1 MISFKQYMSQ
11 PHIQLEMMS
20 LIGEATLKFGKFS
33 GGDVNDSKYDWLW
46 GGWLTRAMEESPEW
60 TPRIEDDD
68 GSLMSRDK
76 ISKLIQSRNSGE
88 EYQQHPQPQEA
99 QKATWILAK
108 TKIQS
113 GSIPPGA
120 HVVMTKMPNNNWNM
134 MDRNAKTKEIPEG
147 QLRNSVES
155 VRDSNGK
162 PFQDADPEKLFSMVA
177 DAAPPKLRDDSKKNS
192 GIIPNLSEEQE
203 KIDNQFKEI
212 LSHPSQE
219 QSHLVI
225 NADPGSGKTT
235 MLNHLAWKYGK
246 TGQKW
251 LYLVFN
257 KKNEVEAIDKFPSFV
272 EVKTTNAF
280 LGNLLSHSSNLS
292 NIPQTTR
299 VVQALSGD
307 SKRMPEKIRF
317 IADGNEFGKELEKHK
332 IPTVYKGQLD
342 CCGANKFIEEDYDKY
357 QRNTLVS
364 ILKRI
369 SASFKENCIALAE
382 MSKNYALDPRIK
394 KEDLIDKIKKII
406 KSHDNIDPQLTEI
419 KERIAKY
426 KEGAFKDDLLDN
438 LEQLL
443 GYDVTNKDF
452 TNEMIESSI
461 WMLNKSMPHA
471 TDQSHSHKGKDHDL
485 GKLRDFSDDAWYAV
499 THADDLK
506 WPKYDIVLADE
517 IQDFNEA
524 RKIMLKKLHDAGSR
538 HIIAVGDAKQS
549 LYRFIGADSKAIEN
563 LSTML
568 GDLSHN
574 KDVEHTLTKNFR
586 SRPEVLDLVEKET
599 GVKLNQGK
607 TFEGGEKGSGTKD
620 EIKYEDAFHKLG
632 EEKEGGKIKETAM
645 ISRTNGPLVH
655 AALKLLGKAVPFII
669 VGKDIAKELMRHIS
683 MIINKSKYGR
693 PIGTVE
699 DLRHEIQQHAEK
711 EHEAHLGKSS
721 KKAALKDLKETTEA
735 LVATIEQ
742 FSDEGKGNS
751 IEDFKNWLGDKLGGL
766 DIEKS
771 EKDYRTYKEKIEK
784 ENPVI
789 LTTSHKSKGLEFSRV
804 YILRYDQFPHPK
816 AKSDEDLQ
824 QEENA
829 KFVALTRGQDEVHI
843 LDIEGQPGVKDKNE
857 EG

>member
-11 PHIQLEMMS
+11 PHIQLEMTKYFEMAWDDSISPKQQGFIKS
-20 LIGEATLKFGKFS
+20 LTGVWPSDGLNRRQASEIIDAAKS
-33 GGDVNDSKYDWLW
+33 GDVDKAIE
-46 GGWLTRAMEESPEW
+46 LTNIPVKEPQQ
-60 TPRIEDDD
+60 P
-68 GSLMSRDK
+68 
-76 ISKLIQSRNSGE
+76 QS
-88 EYQQHPQPQEA
+88 QQQSQPQED
-99 QKATWILAK
+99 QKAVWILATAK
-108 TKIQS
+108 MQLGAIK
-113 GSIPPGA
+113 PGT
-120 HVVMTKMPNNNWNM
+120 HVVMTKMPNNNWSM
-134 MDRNAKTKEIPEG
+134 MDRNAKTKEIPTE
-147 QLRNSVES
+147 QLKDSIES

-162 PFQDADPEKLFSMVA
+162 PFQDIDPEKLFSMVPE
-177 DAAPPKLRDDSKKNS
+177 DTPPKLRDDSNKKT

-212 LSHPSQE
+212 LNHPSQE

-246 TGQKW
+246 PGQKW

-257 KKNEVEAIDKFPSFV
+257 KKNEVEATDKFPSFV

-299 VVQALSGD
+299 VVQALRGEG
-307 SKRMPEKIRF
+307 KRMPEKIRF

-357 QRNTLVS
+357 QLNTLVS

-369 SASFKENCIALAE
+369 SASFKENCIALTE
-382 MSKNYALDPRIK
+382 MSKNYALDPRTK
-394 KEDLIDKIKKII
+394 KEDLVENIKKVM
-406 KSHDNIDPQLTEI
+406 KSHDNIDPQLLEI
-419 KERIAKY
+419 RERIGKY

-443 GYDVTNKDF
+443 GYDITNKDF
-452 TNEMIESSI
+452 TDEMIESSV

-471 TDQSHSHKGKDHDL
+471 TDQSHNDKGKEHDL
-485 GKLRDFSDDAWYAV
+485 GKLRDFSDDAWFAV

-506 WPKYDIVLADE
+506 WPKYDVVLADE

-538 HIIAVGDAKQS
+538 SIIAVGDSKQS

-599 GVKLNQGK
+599 GKKLNQGK
-607 TFEGGEKGSGTKD
+607 SFKDGKGAGTKD
-620 EIKYEDAFHKLG
+620 KIKYEDAFHKLE
-632 EEKEGGKIKETAM
+632 EEKEDGKIKETAM

-683 MIINKSKYGR
+683 MIINKSKYGNS
-693 PIGTVE
+693 IETVE
-699 DLRHEIQQHAEK
+699 DLHHEIQQHAEK
-711 EHEAHLGKSS
+711 EHEAHLGRSS
-721 KKAALKDLKETTEA
+721 KKAALKELKETTEA

-751 IEDFKNWLGDKLGGL
+751 IKDFKNWLGDKLGGL

-771 EKDYRTYKEKIEK
+771 EKDYRAYKEKIEK

-843 LDIEGQPGVKDKNE
+843 LDVKGQPGVKEEE

>member
-11 PHIQLEMMS
+11 PHIQLEMTKYFEMAWDDSISPKQQGFIKS
-20 LIGEATLKFGKFS
+20 LTGVWPSDGLNRRQASEIIDAAKS
-33 GGDVNDSKYDWLW
+33 GNVDKAIE
-46 GGWLTRAMEESPEW
+46 LTNIPVKEPQQ
-60 TPRIEDDD
+60 P
-68 GSLMSRDK
+68 
-76 ISKLIQSRNSGE
+76 QS
-88 EYQQHPQPQEA
+88 QQQSQPQED
-99 QKATWILAK
+99 QKAVWILATAK
-108 TKIQS
+108 MQLGAIK
-113 GSIPPGA
+113 PGT
-120 HVVMTKMPNNNWNM
+120 HVVMTKMPNNNWSM
-134 MDRNAKTKEIPEG
+134 MDRNAKTKEIPTE
-147 QLRNSVES
+147 QLKDSIES

-162 PFQDADPEKLFSMVA
+162 PFQDIDPEKLFSMVPE
-177 DAAPPKLRDDSKKNS
+177 DTPPKLRDDSNKKT

-212 LSHPSQE
+212 LNHPSQE

-246 TGQKW
+246 PGQKW

-257 KKNEVEAIDKFPSFV
+257 KKNEVEATDKFPSFV

-299 VVQALSGD
+299 VVQALRGEG
-307 SKRMPEKIRF
+307 KRMPEKIRF

-357 QRNTLVS
+357 QLNTLVS

-369 SASFKENCIALAE
+369 SASFKENCIALTE
-382 MSKNYALDPRIK
+382 MSKNYALDPRTK
-394 KEDLIDKIKKII
+394 KEDLVENIKKVM
-406 KSHDNIDPQLTEI
+406 KSHDNIDPQLLEI
-419 KERIAKY
+419 RERIGKY

-443 GYDVTNKDF
+443 GYDITNKDF
-452 TNEMIESSI
+452 TDEMIESSV

-471 TDQSHSHKGKDHDL
+471 TDQSHNDKGKEHDL
-485 GKLRDFSDDAWYAV
+485 GKLRDFSDDAWFAV

-506 WPKYDIVLADE
+506 WPKYDVVLADE

-538 HIIAVGDAKQS
+538 SIIAVGDSKQS

-599 GVKLNQGK
+599 GKKLNQGK
-607 TFEGGEKGSGTKD
+607 SFKDGKGAGTKD
-620 EIKYEDAFHKLG
+620 KIKYEDAFHKLE
-632 EEKEGGKIKETAM
+632 EEKEDGKIKETAM

-683 MIINKSKYGR
+683 MIINKSKYGNS
-693 PIGTVE
+693 IETVE
-699 DLRHEIQQHAEK
+699 DLHHEIQQHAEK
-711 EHEAHLGKSS
+711 EHEAHLGRSS
-721 KKAALKDLKETTEA
+721 KKAALKELKETTEA

-751 IEDFKNWLGDKLGGL
+751 IKDFKNWLGDKLGGL

-771 EKDYRTYKEKIEK
+771 EKDYRAYKEKIEK

-843 LDIEGQPGVKDKNE
+843 LDVKGQPGVKEEE

>member
-11 PHIQLEMMS
+11 PHIQLEMTKYFEMAWDDSISPKQQGFIKS
-20 LIGEATLKFGKFS
+20 LTGVWPSDGLNRRQASEIIDAAKS
-33 GGDVNDSKYDWLW
+33 GNVDKAIE
-46 GGWLTRAMEESPEW
+46 LTN
-60 TPRIEDDD
+60 TPVKEPQQP
-68 GSLMSRDK
+68 
-76 ISKLIQSRNSGE
+76 QS
-88 EYQQHPQPQEA
+88 QQQSQPQED
-99 QKATWILAK
+99 QKAVWILATAK
-108 TKIQS
+108 MQLGAIK
-113 GSIPPGA
+113 PGT
-120 HVVMTKMPNNNWNM
+120 HVVMTKMPNNNWSM
-134 MDRNAKTKEIPEG
+134 MDRNAKTKEIPTE
-147 QLRNSVES
+147 QLKDSIES

-162 PFQDADPEKLFSMVA
+162 PFQDIDPEKLFSMVPE
-177 DAAPPKLRDDSKKNS
+177 DTPPKLRDDSNKKT

-212 LSHPSQE
+212 LNHPSQE

-246 TGQKW
+246 PGQKW

-257 KKNEVEAIDKFPSFV
+257 KKNEVEATDKFPSFV

-299 VVQALSGD
+299 VVQALRGEG
-307 SKRMPEKIRF
+307 KRMPEKIRF

-357 QRNTLVS
+357 QLNTLVS

-369 SASFKENCIALAE
+369 SASFKENCIALTE
-382 MSKNYALDPRIK
+382 MSKNYALDPRTK
-394 KEDLIDKIKKII
+394 KEDLVENIKKVM
-406 KSHDNIDPQLTEI
+406 KSHDNIDPQLLEI
-419 KERIAKY
+419 RERIGKY

-443 GYDVTNKDF
+443 GYDITNKDF
-452 TNEMIESSI
+452 TDEMIESSV

-471 TDQSHSHKGKDHDL
+471 TDQSHNDKGKEHDL
-485 GKLRDFSDDAWYAV
+485 GKLRDFSDDAWFAV

-506 WPKYDIVLADE
+506 WPKYDVVLADE

-538 HIIAVGDAKQS
+538 SIIAVGDSKQS

-599 GVKLNQGK
+599 GKKLNQGK
-607 TFEGGEKGSGTKD
+607 SFKDGKGAGTKD
-620 EIKYEDAFHKLG
+620 KIKYEDAFHKLE
-632 EEKEGGKIKETAM
+632 EEKEDGKIKETAM

-683 MIINKSKYGR
+683 MIINKSKYGNS
-693 PIGTVE
+693 IETVE
-699 DLRHEIQQHAEK
+699 DLHHEIQQHAEK
-711 EHEAHLGKSS
+711 EHEAHLGRSS
-721 KKAALKDLKETTEA
+721 KKAALKELKETTEA

-751 IEDFKNWLGDKLGGL
+751 IKDFKNWLGDKLGGL

-771 EKDYRTYKEKIEK
+771 EKDYRAYKEKIEK

-843 LDIEGQPGVKDKNE
+843 LDVKGQPGVKEEE

>member
-11 PHIQLEMMS
+11 PHIQLEMTKYFEMAWDDSISSKQQGFIKS
-20 LIGEATLKFGKFS
+20 LTGVWPSDGLNRRQASEIIDAAKS
-33 GGDVNDSKYDWLW
+33 GDVDKAIE
-46 GGWLTRAMEESPEW
+46 LTNIPVKEPQQ
-60 TPRIEDDD
+60 P
-68 GSLMSRDK
+68 
-76 ISKLIQSRNSGE
+76 QS
-88 EYQQHPQPQEA
+88 QQQSQPQED
-99 QKATWILAK
+99 QKAVWILATAK
-108 TKIQS
+108 MQLGAIK
-113 GSIPPGA
+113 PGT
-120 HVVMTKMPNNNWNM
+120 HVVMTKMPNNNWSM
-134 MDRNAKTKEIPEG
+134 MDRNAKTKEIPTE
-147 QLRNSVES
+147 QLKDSIES

-162 PFQDADPEKLFSMVA
+162 PFQDIDPEKLFSMVPE
-177 DAAPPKLRDDSKKNS
+177 DTPPKLRDDSNKKT

-212 LSHPSQE
+212 LNHPSQE

-246 TGQKW
+246 PGQKW

-257 KKNEVEAIDKFPSFV
+257 KKNEVEATDKFPSFV

-299 VVQALSGD
+299 VVQALRGEG
-307 SKRMPEKIRF
+307 KRMPEKIRF

-357 QRNTLVS
+357 QLNTLVS

-369 SASFKENCIALAE
+369 SASFKENCIALTE
-382 MSKNYALDPRIK
+382 MSKNYALDPRTK
-394 KEDLIDKIKKII
+394 KEDLVENIKKVM
-406 KSHDNIDPQLTEI
+406 KSHDNIDPQLLEI
-419 KERIAKY
+419 RERIGKY

-443 GYDVTNKDF
+443 GYDITNKDF
-452 TNEMIESSI
+452 TDEMIESSV

-471 TDQSHSHKGKDHDL
+471 TDQSHNDKGKEHDL
-485 GKLRDFSDDAWYAV
+485 GKLRDFSDDAWFAV

-506 WPKYDIVLADE
+506 WPKYDVVLADE

-538 HIIAVGDAKQS
+538 SIIAVGDSKQS

-599 GVKLNQGK
+599 GKKLNQGK
-607 TFEGGEKGSGTKD
+607 SFKDGKGAGTKD
-620 EIKYEDAFHKLG
+620 KIKYEDAFHKLE
-632 EEKEGGKIKETAM
+632 EEKEDGKIKETAM

-683 MIINKSKYGR
+683 MIINKSKYGNS
-693 PIGTVE
+693 IETVE
-699 DLRHEIQQHAEK
+699 DLHHEIQQHAEK
-711 EHEAHLGKSS
+711 EHEAHLGRSS
-721 KKAALKDLKETTEA
+721 KKAALKELKETTEA

-751 IEDFKNWLGDKLGGL
+751 IKDFKNWLGDKLGGL

-771 EKDYRTYKEKIEK
+771 EKDYRAYKEKIEK

-843 LDIEGQPGVKDKNE
+843 LDVKGQPGVKEEE

>member
-11 PHIQLEMMS
+11 PHIQLEMTKYFEMAWDDSISPKQQGFIKS
-20 LIGEATLKFGKFS
+20 LTGVWPSDGLNRRQASEIIDAAKS
-33 GGDVNDSKYDWLW
+33 GDVDKAIE
-46 GGWLTRAMEESPEW
+46 LTNIPVKEPQQ
-60 TPRIEDDD
+60 P
-68 GSLMSRDK
+68 
-76 ISKLIQSRNSGE
+76 QS
-88 EYQQHPQPQEA
+88 QQQSQPQED
-99 QKATWILAK
+99 QKAVWILATAK
-108 TKIQS
+108 MQLGAIK
-113 GSIPPGA
+113 PGT
-120 HVVMTKMPNNNWNM
+120 HVVMTKMPNNNWSM
-134 MDRNAKTKEIPEG
+134 MDRNAKTKEIPTE
-147 QLRNSVES
+147 QLKDSIES

-162 PFQDADPEKLFSMVA
+162 PFQDIDPEKLFSMVPE
-177 DAAPPKLRDDSKKNS
+177 DTPPKLRDDSNKKT

-212 LSHPSQE
+212 LNHPSQE

-246 TGQKW
+246 PGQKW

-257 KKNEVEAIDKFPSFV
+257 KKNEVEATDKFPSFV

-299 VVQALSGD
+299 VVQALRGEG
-307 SKRMPEKIRF
+307 KRMPEKIRF

-357 QRNTLVS
+357 QLNTLVS

-369 SASFKENCIALAE
+369 SASFKENCIALTE
-382 MSKNYALDPRIK
+382 MSKNYALDPRTK
-394 KEDLIDKIKKII
+394 KEDLVENIKKVM
-406 KSHDNIDPQLTEI
+406 KSHDNIDPQLLEI
-419 KERIAKY
+419 RERIGKY

-443 GYDVTNKDF
+443 GYDITNKDF
-452 TNEMIESSI
+452 TDEMIESSV

-471 TDQSHSHKGKDHDL
+471 TDQSHNDKGKEHDL
-485 GKLRDFSDDAWYAV
+485 GKLRDFSDDAWFAV

-506 WPKYDIVLADE
+506 WPKYDVVLADE

-538 HIIAVGDAKQS
+538 SIIAVADSKQS

-599 GVKLNQGK
+599 GKKLNQGK
-607 TFEGGEKGSGTKD
+607 SFKDGKGAGTKD
-620 EIKYEDAFHKLG
+620 KIKYEDAFHKLE
-632 EEKEGGKIKETAM
+632 EEKEDGKIKETAM

-683 MIINKSKYGR
+683 MIINKSKYGNS
-693 PIGTVE
+693 IETVE
-699 DLRHEIQQHAEK
+699 DLHHEIQQHAEK
-711 EHEAHLGKSS
+711 EHEAHLGRSS
-721 KKAALKDLKETTEA
+721 KKAALKELKETTEA

-751 IEDFKNWLGDKLGGL
+751 IKDFKNWLGDKLGGL

-771 EKDYRTYKEKIEK
+771 EKDYRAYKEKIEK

-829 KFVALTRGQDEVHI
+829 KFVALTRAQDEVHI
-843 LDIEGQPGVKDKNE
+843 LDVKGQPGVKEEE

>member
-11 PHIQLEMMS
+11 PHIQLEMTKYFEMAW
-20 LIGEATLKFGKFS
+20 GEPVT
-33 GGDVNDSKYDWLW
+33 SKQLW
-46 GGWLTRAMEESPEW
+46 GFQNKTGVRPQDGLVQSKEFSDAMDAAYSGDTEKAIKILNKIQGADIDQRVSTSP
-60 TPRIEDDD
+60 
-68 GSLMSRDK
+68 
-76 ISKLIQSRNSGE
+76 Q
-88 EYQQHPQPQEA
+88 PQPQED
-99 QKATWILAK
+99 QKAVWILATAK
-108 TKIQS
+108 MQLGAIK
-113 GSIPPGA
+113 PGT
-120 HVVMTKMPNNNWNM
+120 HVVMTKMPNNNWSM
-134 MDRNAKTKEIPEG
+134 MDRNAKTKEIPAE
-147 QLRNSVES
+147 QLKDSIES
-155 VRDSNGK
+155 VRDSSGK
-162 PFQDADPEKLFSMVA
+162 PFQDIDPEKLFSMVPE
-177 DAAPPKLRDDSKKNS
+177 DTPPKLRDDSNKKT

-212 LSHPSQE
+212 LNHPSQE

-246 TGQKW
+246 PGQKW

-257 KKNEVEAIDKFPSFV
+257 KKNEVEATDKFPSFV

-299 VVQALSGD
+299 IVQALRGEG
-307 SKRMPEKIRF
+307 KRMPEKIRF

-342 CCGANKFIEEDYDKY
+342 CCGANKFREDDYNRF
-357 QRNTLVS
+357 QRGALVS

-369 SASFKENCIALAE
+369 SATFKENCIDLTN
-382 MSKNYALDPRIK
+382 MSKNYALDPRTK
-394 KEDLIDKIKKII
+394 KEDLVENIKKVM
-406 KSHDNIDPQLTEI
+406 KSHDNIDPKLLEI

-426 KEGAFKDDLLDN
+426 KEGDFKDKLLDN
-438 LEQLL
+438 LDHLL
-443 GYDVTNKDF
+443 GYDITTKDF
-452 TNEMIESSI
+452 TNEMIESSV
-461 WMLNKSMPHA
+461 WMLHKSMPHA
-471 TDQSHSHKGKDHDL
+471 TDQSHSHRGKEHDL
-485 GKLRDFSDDAWYAV
+485 GKLRDFSDDPWFAV

-506 WPKYDIVLADE
+506 WPKYDVVLADE

-538 HIIAVGDAKQS
+538 SIIAVGDSKQS

-586 SRPEVLDLVEKET
+586 SRPEVLNLVEKET
-599 GVKLNQGK
+599 GKKLNQGK
-607 TFEGGEKGSGTKD
+607 TFEDGKGAGTKD

-632 EEKEGGKIKETAM
+632 KEKEDGKIKETAM

-683 MIINKSKYGR
+683 MIINKSKFSNS
-693 PIGTVE
+693 IETVE
-699 DLRHEIQQHAEK
+699 DLHHEIQQHAEK
-711 EHEAHLGKSS
+711 EHEVHLGKSS
-721 KKAALKDLKETTEA
+721 KKAALKELKETTEA

-751 IEDFKNWLGDKLGGL
+751 IKDFKDWLGDKLGGL
-766 DIEKS
+766 DIEKGG
-771 EKDYRTYKEKIEK
+771 EDYRAYKEKIEK

-789 LTTSHKSKGLEFSRV
+789 LTTAHKSKGLEFSRV

-843 LDIEGQPGVKDKNE
+843 LDVKGQPGVKEEE

>member
-11 PHIQLEMMS
+11 PHIQLEMTKYFEMAWDDSISPKQQGFIKS
-20 LIGEATLKFGKFS
+20 LTGVWPSDGLNRRQASEIIDAAKS
-33 GGDVNDSKYDWLW
+33 GDVDKAIE
-46 GGWLTRAMEESPEW
+46 LTN
-60 TPRIEDDD
+60 TPVKEPQQP
-68 GSLMSRDK
+68 
-76 ISKLIQSRNSGE
+76 QS
-88 EYQQHPQPQEA
+88 QQQSQPQED
-99 QKATWILAK
+99 QKAVWILATAK
-108 TKIQS
+108 MQLGAIK
-113 GSIPPGA
+113 PGT
-120 HVVMTKMPNNNWNM
+120 HVVMTKMPNNNWSM
-134 MDRNAKTKEIPEG
+134 MDRNAKTKEIPTE
-147 QLRNSVES
+147 QLKDSIES

-162 PFQDADPEKLFSMVA
+162 PFQDIDPEKLFSMVPE
-177 DAAPPKLRDDSKKNS
+177 DTPPKLRDDSNKKT

-212 LSHPSQE
+212 LNHPSQE

-246 TGQKW
+246 PGQKW

-257 KKNEVEAIDKFPSFV
+257 KKNEVEATDKFPSFV

-299 VVQALSGD
+299 VVQALRGEG
-307 SKRMPEKIRF
+307 KRMPEKIRF

-357 QRNTLVS
+357 QLNTLVS

-369 SASFKENCIALAE
+369 SASFKENCIALTE
-382 MSKNYALDPRIK
+382 MSKNYALDPRTK
-394 KEDLIDKIKKII
+394 KEDLVENIKKVM
-406 KSHDNIDPQLTEI
+406 KSHDNIDPQLLEI
-419 KERIAKY
+419 RERIGKY

-443 GYDVTNKDF
+443 GYDITNKDF
-452 TNEMIESSI
+452 TDEMIESSV

-471 TDQSHSHKGKDHDL
+471 TDQSHNDKGKEHDL
-485 GKLRDFSDDAWYAV
+485 GKLRDFSDDAWFAV

-506 WPKYDIVLADE
+506 WPKYDVVLADE

-538 HIIAVGDAKQS
+538 SIIAVGDSKQS

-599 GVKLNQGK
+599 GKKLNQGK
-607 TFEGGEKGSGTKD
+607 SFKDGKGAGTKD
-620 EIKYEDAFHKLG
+620 KIKYEDAFHKLE
-632 EEKEGGKIKETAM
+632 EEKEDGKIKETAM

-683 MIINKSKYGR
+683 MIINKSKYGNS
-693 PIGTVE
+693 IETVE
-699 DLRHEIQQHAEK
+699 DLHHEIQQHAEK
-711 EHEAHLGKSS
+711 EHEAHLGRSS
-721 KKAALKDLKETTEA
+721 KKAALKELKETTEA

-751 IEDFKNWLGDKLGGL
+751 IKDFKNWLGDKLGGL

-771 EKDYRTYKEKIEK
+771 EKDYRAYKEKIEK

-843 LDIEGQPGVKDKNE
+843 LDVKGQPGVKEEE

>member
-11 PHIQLEMMS
+11 PHIQLEMTKYFEMAWDDSISSKQQGFIKS
-20 LIGEATLKFGKFS
+20 LTGVWPSDGLNRRQASEIIDAAKS
-33 GGDVNDSKYDWLW
+33 GNVDKAIE
-46 GGWLTRAMEESPEW
+46 LTN
-60 TPRIEDDD
+60 TPVKEPQQP
-68 GSLMSRDK
+68 
-76 ISKLIQSRNSGE
+76 QS
-88 EYQQHPQPQEA
+88 QQQSQPQED
-99 QKATWILAK
+99 QKAVWILATAK
-108 TKIQS
+108 MQLGAIK
-113 GSIPPGA
+113 PGT
-120 HVVMTKMPNNNWNM
+120 HVVMTKMPNNNWSM
-134 MDRNAKTKEIPEG
+134 MDRNAKTKEIPTE
-147 QLRNSVES
+147 QLKDSIES

-162 PFQDADPEKLFSMVA
+162 PFQDIDPEKLFSMVPE
-177 DAAPPKLRDDSKKNS
+177 DTPPKLRDDSNKKT

-212 LSHPSQE
+212 LNHPSQE

-246 TGQKW
+246 PGQKW

-257 KKNEVEAIDKFPSFV
+257 KKNEVEATDKFPSFV

-299 VVQALSGD
+299 VVQALRGEG
-307 SKRMPEKIRF
+307 KRMPEKIRF

-357 QRNTLVS
+357 QLNTLVS

-369 SASFKENCIALAE
+369 SASFKENCIALTE
-382 MSKNYALDPRIK
+382 MSKNYALDPRTK
-394 KEDLIDKIKKII
+394 KEDLVENIKKVM
-406 KSHDNIDPQLTEI
+406 KSHDNIDPQLLEI
-419 KERIAKY
+419 RERIGKY

-443 GYDVTNKDF
+443 GYDITNKDF
-452 TNEMIESSI
+452 TDEMIESSV

-471 TDQSHSHKGKDHDL
+471 TDQSHNDKGKEHDL
-485 GKLRDFSDDAWYAV
+485 GKLRDFSDDAWFAV

-506 WPKYDIVLADE
+506 WPKYDVVLADE

-538 HIIAVGDAKQS
+538 SIIAVGDSKQS

-599 GVKLNQGK
+599 GKKLNQGK
-607 TFEGGEKGSGTKD
+607 SFKDGKGAGTKD
-620 EIKYEDAFHKLG
+620 KIKYEDAFHKLE
-632 EEKEGGKIKETAM
+632 EEKEDGKIKETAM

-683 MIINKSKYGR
+683 MIINKSKYGNS
-693 PIGTVE
+693 IETVE
-699 DLRHEIQQHAEK
+699 DLHHEIQQHAEK
-711 EHEAHLGKSS
+711 EHEAHLGRSS
-721 KKAALKDLKETTEA
+721 KKAALKELKETTEA

-751 IEDFKNWLGDKLGGL
+751 IKDFKNWLGDKLGGL

-771 EKDYRTYKEKIEK
+771 EKDYRAYKEKIEK

-843 LDIEGQPGVKDKNE
+843 LDVKGQPGVKEEE